1 MHCPPQVLT
10 SALVTVMCPPLGKEG
25 GGHQAL
31 DARAKAGCG
40 RGGFAVF
47 DCEPRLGPEPEVLM
61 KTSTELACPA
71 QASGGNAWSVLV
83 QQGHKRSCRHLSRG
97 NRQVTT
103 HKLQESLMTSV
114 YLHNSPHCRV

>member
-1 MHCPPQVLT
+1 MHCPPLKVLT
-10 SALVTVMCPPLGKEG
+10 LALVTVNVCPMLGKEG

-40 RGGFAVF
+40 RGGFAGF

-61 KTSTELACPA
+61 KTSAELACPA

-83 QQGHKRSCRHLSRG
+83 QRDRKGAAG
-97 NRQVTT
+97 I
-103 HKLQESLMTSV
+103 
-114 YLHNSPHCRV
+114 